1 MSIPAMGLNK
11 VLVDTLPTL
20 SMLRSWSIYHEQN
33 GCISLKIKFDNL
45 GDAVNRD
52 NMTYKHKT
60 ASQAARD
67 RRRSDQW
74 NIRKSTPIQHPGPR
88 RHLLTDKSV
97 TPAKSLAAKT
107 ESTQRSWT
115 HGNIPA

>member
-1 MSIPAMGLNK
+1 MYSIGAK
-11 VLVDTLPTL
+11 RQT
-20 SMLRSWSIYHEQN
+20 
-33 GCISLKIKFDNL
+33 IKFDNI

-52 NMTYKHKT
+52 NMTYKRKT

-74 NIRKSTPIQHPGPR
+74 NTRKSTPIQHPGPR

-97 TPAKSLAAKT
+97 TPVLRA
-107 ESTQRSWT
+107 RMY
-115 HGNIPA
+115 HGLECIAPML